1 MRNVTDIYVLVDPI
15 VFKVRYIGVT
25 CQSLTDRLQN
35 HIHDALYR
43 PSENWHK
50 ARWIKSLIQKGKKPI
65 IRRIAQKPTRKE
77 AEELETMLIQRYK
90 EKHNLVNI
98 SEDNGYFTFDGRKKA
113 SEINSKKVYV
123 YHYDGTFY
131 KEFDSAKEAS
141 EELGIYYSCVLKC
154 LRGYYKYAK
163 GFQFSFKKVHRMPD
177 LTDYSTGDS
186 VEIILKD
193 NSTGKT
199 QRFKSFKDCKDKMG
213 IIDLNTNSKRLPIL
227 LAKLYGN
234 KYSVKIGDTW
244 YECDSTY
251 YNTGVKVTCT
261 DKEYYFK
268 TKKDLI
274 VYMGYSTRGILNST
288 LDRKIREFFPNFIS
302 VEYKLPLCQVIDK
315 AN

>member
-1 MRNVTDIYVLVDPI
+1 MRNVTDVYVLVDPI
-15 VFKVRYIGVT
+15 TFRVRYIGVT

-50 ARWIKSLIQKGKKPI
+50 ARWIKALIQKGKKPI
-65 IRRIAQKPTRKE
+65 IRRIAQRLTRKE
-77 AEELETMLIQRYK
+77 AEELETILIQRYK
-90 EKHNLVNI
+90 KKHNLVNI
-98 SEDNGYFTFDGRKKA
+98 SEDNGYFTFDGRKRA
-113 SEINSKKVYV
+113 SDVNSKKVYV
-123 YHYDGTFY
+123 YNYDGTFY
-131 KEFDSAKEAS
+131 KEFNSAKETS
-141 EELGIYYSCVLKC
+141 EKLGIYYSCVLKC
-154 LRGYYKYAK
+154 LQGRYKYAK
-163 GFQFSFKKVHRMPD
+163 GFQFSFKKVKQMPD

-193 NSTGKT
+193 NSTGDT

-213 IIDLNTNSKRLPIL
+213 IIDPNTNSKRLPML
-227 LAKLYGN
+227 LTKLYGN
-234 KYSVKIGDTW
+234 KYSVKIGDIW
-244 YECDSTY
+244 YRCDSTY
-251 YNTGVKVTCT
+251 YNTGVKITCV

-274 VYMGYSTRGILNST
+274 KYMGYNTSGMLDNLLNK
-288 LDRKIREFFPNFIS
+288 KIREFFPNFIS